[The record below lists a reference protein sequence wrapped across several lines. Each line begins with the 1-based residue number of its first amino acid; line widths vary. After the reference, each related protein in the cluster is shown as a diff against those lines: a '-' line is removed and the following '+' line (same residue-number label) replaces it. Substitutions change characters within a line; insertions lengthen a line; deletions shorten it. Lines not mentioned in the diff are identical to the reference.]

1 MEEGFLDQGMGGIKI
16 LFKLIKQIFKDLI
29 KWDLINNK
37 LHQTI
42 LNYEDQFNRSIQP
55 LQSSLKPVGST
66 DNSVEV

>member
-1 MEEGFLDQGMGGIKI
+1 MGPN
-16 LFKLIKQIFKDLI
+16 QQQASP
-29 KWDLINNK
+29 NY
-37 LHQTI
+37 